1 MFSILRNVRPTLA
14 APAAA
19 GGDDEWRVAVAV
31 EHESAVGAGE
41 GGKRARMP
49 AETMG
54 LRISR
59 SPASDPSGC
68 SPLLLPLVLCR
79 AIIML
84 IMLVLAVVGDF
95 RLPSKLSPPAV
106 VARLWILSMGIK
118 PQGLW
123 DLRRIE
129 L

>member
-1 MFSILRNVRPTLA
+1 
-14 APAAA
+14 
-19 GGDDEWRVAVAV
+19 
-31 EHESAVGAGE
+31 
-41 GGKRARMP
+41 
-49 AETMG
+49 
-54 LRISR
+54 
-59 SPASDPSGC
+59 
-68 SPLLLPLVLCR
+68 
-79 AIIML
+79 
-84 IMLVLAVVGDF
+84 MLVLAVVGDF